1 MIARLVALGA
11 SLLLT
16 LSAAPDG
23 AAQTKVRVGWC
34 AKTVSSA
41 ATPFAIATKMG
52 WFKEDGVEVELVPLS
67 GSGDCVKTVATREVA
82 YALPSV
88 EPQAPPPPRGRRESK
103 PRSSTPRTRATS
115 TASRS
120 RRTARCRR

>member
-52 WFKEDGVEVELVPLS
+52 WFKEDGVEVEAQAGNVYLIPPGHDAWVV
-67 GSGDCVKTVATREVA
+67 GDQPCV
-82 YALPSV
+82 ALDLGP
-88 EPQAPPPPRGRRESK
+88 A
-103 PRSSTPRTRATS
+103 
-115 TASRS
+115 
-120 RRTARCRR
+120 